1 MKCKKVTPKQN
12 EWKAQFLRMM
22 GIFHIFFFG
31 RKSPFW
37 SKFNCIVNRVG
48 PSFDI
53 AHHFTLASL
62 HSIGLPFQPHT
73 LTHTHIQMPEETNNN
88 NRGMRQ
94 FRHKVSSTSI
104 LVVENEQFD
113 YCLRIGIIEI
123 AGNHTRS
130 PNSSQVWY
138 ISIKLICLPFVW
150 RSLCKYLLSNMI
162 WLEIENRS
170 SILVIRW
177 EKGPTKNSR
186 RKYADQPYGE
196 GN

>member
-1 MKCKKVTPKQN
+1 MESTISSNDGNFSYIFLVENPLFGQSSTVLSI
-12 EWKAQFLRMM
+12 EWVRPSTQLITSHWHPCTAQDSHSN
-22 GIFHIFFFG
+22 HI
-31 RKSPFW
+31 
-37 SKFNCIVNRVG
+37 
-48 PSFDI
+48 
-53 AHHFTLASL
+53 
-62 HSIGLPFQPHT
+62 HS
-73 LTHTHIQMPEETNNN
+73 HTHIQMPEETNNN